1 MSISL
6 PNSRANRAKS
16 KPSFRVSGRIPEIW
30 NPVDGSIREATRFT
44 IADDRTTVPLALG
57 AFDSYFVVFRKPSTT
72 SSRDDSPNTSAWQ
85 QVRTIDGPWQATF
98 DRDLGGPAKAVA
110 FPTLTDWL
118 DHKDPAV
125 RDYSGKATYTT
136 TFELSADQVANSI
149 AIELGEV
156 RGVGIA
162 RVKLNGSDLGIAWR
176 PPFRV
181 ALGKSAK
188 PGTNTLEVTAINS
201 WCNRVMADDKLPKNQ
216 RVTQTNIQRREKG
229 SLPME
234 TRTVRPDR
242 PGADRPPGGRHC

>member
-1 MSISL
+1 MAR
-6 PNSRANRAKS
+6 P
-16 KPSFRVSGRIPEIW
+16 PEIW

-44 IADDRTTVPLALG
+44 IANDRTTVPLALG
-57 AFDSYFVVFRKPSTT
+57 AFDSYFVVFRKPSTAST
-72 SSRDDSPNTSAWQ
+72 RDESPNNPAWQ
-85 QVRTIDGPWQATF
+85 QIRSIDGPWQATF
-98 DRDLGGPAKAVA
+98 DRDLGGPAKPVP

-118 DHKDPAV
+118 DHTDPAV

-136 TFELSADQVANSI
+136 TFELSADQAASPI

-162 RVKLNGSDLGIAWR
+162 KVKLNGSDLGIAWR

-201 WCNRVMADDKLPKNQ
+201 WCNRVMADDKLPENQ
-216 RVTQTNIQRREKG
+216 RITQTNIRVEKQG
-229 SLPME
+229 RFKWQPEPSGLIGP
-234 TRTVRPDR
+234 VRIVR
-242 PGADRPPGGRHC
+242 AADAAAGK